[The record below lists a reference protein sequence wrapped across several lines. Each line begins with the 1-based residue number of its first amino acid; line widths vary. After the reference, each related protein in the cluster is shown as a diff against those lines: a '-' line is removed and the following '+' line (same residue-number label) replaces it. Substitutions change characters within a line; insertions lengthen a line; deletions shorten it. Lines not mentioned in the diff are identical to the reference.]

1 MQTRTYGDLFSL
13 ITNMIGAVELAADE
27 QTQVKNFINRRY
39 FEAYQSSSVWPRYL
53 VVGEERDFSGGTQTV
68 PFTQAEKDTI
78 NEFLRLHSAEPFK
91 NNTVHEYK
99 FYVDSDGAS
108 VINIVSGSPSSAYVT
123 YKKTVTLPSVASD
136 FYNST
141 DTIPEEFFNYIAHA
155 VYADFLRVQNKQEE
169 AIAEERVAE
178 KYIAQEIL
186 KIDSRVT
193 ANGIKKRLNS
203 QFRLPSSSFDASK
216 Q

>member
-13 ITNMIGAVELAADE
+13 ITNMIGAVELAAEE

-53 VVGEERDFSGGTQTV
+53 VVGENRLASGQNV
-68 PFTQAEKDTI
+68 PFTEGTLDLI
-78 NEFLRLHSAEPFK
+78 GEFLRIHKDEPFK
-91 NNTVHEYK
+91 NNTVREYK
-99 FYVDSDGAS
+99 FYVDSTGANILNVPQPPVLTPS
-108 VINIVSGSPSSAYVT
+108 VYVT
-123 YKKTVTLPSVASD
+123 YKKIFTPFTVESG

-141 DTIPEEFFNYIAHA
+141 AAVPEEFFNYIAHA

-178 KYIAQEIL
+178 KYIAQELL